1 MSELEII
8 LWVHSGWITECR
20 VTAILWAPPILWI
33 PFRLDLKWISRIF
46 QLYLSDFH
54 FPHFR
59 APPICDFGSA
69 HWKKQNIC
77 RVFPLYLSDFNVCIF
92 ELFIHYPVR
101 TSHVDCHYYKWK
113 QINVLELWVTLEFQ
127 VYNPTCSQ
135 IDVQAAL
142 REGHHLAAPGKWILG
157 KYNFENCTPVSWFLV
172 PQAWGQCFASTMLR
186 CQW

>member
-1 MSELEII
+1 MGTSDF
-8 LWVHSGWITECR
+8 VKS
-20 VTAILWAPPILWI
+20 PPILWI
-33 PFRLDLKWISRIF
+33 PFRLDLKWISRFF
-46 QLYLSDFH
+46 QLYFSDFH

-101 TSHVDCHYYKWK
+101 TSHVDCLYYKWK
-113 QINVLELWVTLEFQ
+113 QINVLELWEFQ
-127 VYNPTCSQ
+127 VHNPTCSK

-142 REGHHLAAPGKWILG
+142 REGHHLAAPGKWIMKNEKWKQGNWSSLLKILTTHSNG
-157 KYNFENCTPVSWFLV
+157 FGESGESV
-172 PQAWGQCFASTMLR
+172 
-186 CQW
+186 

>member
-1 MSELEII
+1 MGTSDF
-8 LWVHSGWITECR
+8 VKS
-20 VTAILWAPPILWI
+20 PPILWI
-33 PFRLDLKWISRIF
+33 PFRLDLKWISRFF
-46 QLYLSDFH
+46 QLYFSDFH

-69 HWKKQNIC
+69 HWKKSFSTVFVRFQCLHFRAVHSLPCQNFT
-77 RVFPLYLSDFNVCIF
+77 RWLS
-92 ELFIHYPVR
+92 LLQM
-101 TSHVDCHYYKWK
+101 K

-142 REGHHLAAPGKWILG
+142 QEGHHLAALREGHHVAAPGKWILG